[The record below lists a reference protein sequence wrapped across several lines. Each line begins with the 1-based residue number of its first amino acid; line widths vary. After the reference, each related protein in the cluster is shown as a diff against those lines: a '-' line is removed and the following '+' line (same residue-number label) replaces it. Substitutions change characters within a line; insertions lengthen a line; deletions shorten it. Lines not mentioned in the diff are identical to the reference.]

1 MAMET
6 DAIIKGL
13 KQKIALLEQ
22 EIERQERLNDALKES
37 QQIEN
42 TILEKSLVGYYIV
55 SEGKFRIVNP
65 TVMAYT
71 GYSLKELVG
80 RNANFMIHP
89 DDRKKLLKMTKERL
103 AQKSASP
110 YEFRIITKRGEI
122 RWIMEVIAPILFEG
136 KPAILGNS
144 INISQ
149 LKKAEEKLIESEI
162 LYRTIFEMTGTSTI
176 IIEDDKTISLVNSE
190 FEKLTGFR
198 KGDTEGKMTWL
209 EVVDKRDQPWM
220 IELHRK
226 ILIDP
231 YSVPRNYEFRI
242 VDSSGRVKYL
252 YQTAGV
258 IPGTRKVI
266 SSSMDI
272 TKLKEKEEELTIKSR
287 SLEDLNAAL
296 RVMLRQREQ
305 DREELENTLISNVK
319 EFVLPYI
326 EKLKNGYIE
335 NNYMTYINL
344 IESSLQQILSP
355 FSRKLSSK
363 FSQLT
368 PKEIQVANL
377 IKDGKSSKEIADLLN
392 VSSSAIDV
400 DRYRIRT
407 KLGLNN
413 KKANL
418 RSYLSSIG

>member
-1 MAMET
+1 MEKE
-6 DAIIKGL
+6 AIIKDL
-13 KQKIALLEQ
+13 KQKITLLEQ
-22 EIERQERLNDALKES
+22 EVERLGKLNDGLIES
-37 QQIEN
+37 QHVQN

-65 TVMAYT
+65 TIIAYT

-80 RNANFMIHP
+80 RSADFMIHP
-89 DDRKKLLKMTKERL
+89 EDKKNLKKITRERL
-103 AQKSASP
+103 AQKLSSP

-122 RWIMEVIAPILFEG
+122 RWMMEVIVPILFEG

-144 INISQ
+144 MNITQ
-149 LKKAEEKLIESEI
+149 LKTAEGKLIESEI

-176 IIEDDKTISLVNSE
+176 IIEDDKTISRVNSE

-198 KGDTEGKMTWL
+198 KEDTEGKMTWL
-209 EVVDKRDQPWM
+209 EVVDKRDHPWM

-231 YSVPRNYEFRI
+231 DSVPRNYEFRI
-242 VDSSGRVKYL
+242 VDSSGRIKYL
-252 YQTAGV
+252 YHTAGI

-272 TKLKEKEEELTIKSR
+272 TELKEKEEELTIKSR

-305 DREELENTLISNVK
+305 DREEFEKTLLSNVK

-326 EKLKNGYIE
+326 ERLKNGHME
-335 NNYMTYINL
+335 NNYLTYVNL
-344 IESSLQQILSP
+344 IESSLEEILSP

-363 FSQLT
+363 FSHLT

-377 IKDGKSSKEIADLLN
+377 IKDGKSSKEIANLLN

-418 RSYLSSIG
+418 QSYLASLT

>member
-1 MAMET
+1 MK
-6 DAIIKGL
+6 DL
-13 KQKIALLEQ
+13 KQTITLLEQ
-22 EIERQERLNDALKES
+22 EIERQGRLNDTLTES
-37 QQIEN
+37 RHIQN

-55 SEGKFRIVNP
+55 SEGKFRVVNP
-65 TVMAYT
+65 TIIAYT
-71 GYSLKELVG
+71 GYSLNELVG
-80 RNANFMIHP
+80 RNADFMIHP
-89 DDRKKLLKMTKERL
+89 DDKQNLKKITRERL
-103 AQKSASP
+103 SQKLSSP
-110 YEFRIITKRGEI
+110 YEFRIITKRGDI
-122 RWIMEVIAPILFEG
+122 RWMMEVIAPILFEG
-136 KPAILGNS
+136 NPAILGNS
-144 INISQ
+144 MNITQ
-149 LKKAEEKLIESEI
+149 RKTAEEKLMKSEI
-162 LYRTIFEMTGTSTI
+162 LYHTIFEMTGTSTI

-198 KGDTEGKMTWL
+198 KEDTEGKMTWL
-209 EVVDKRDQPWM
+209 EVVDKRDHPWM

-231 YSVPRNYEFRI
+231 DSVPRNYEFRI
-242 VDSSGRVKYL
+242 VDRSGRVKYL
-252 YQTAGV
+252 YHTAGL
-258 IPGTRKVI
+258 IPGTRQVI

-272 TKLKEKEEELTIKSR
+272 TELKEKEEELTMKSH
-287 SLEDLNAAL
+287 SLEDLNATL

-305 DREELENTLISNVK
+305 DREELEKTLLSNVK

-326 EKLKNGYIE
+326 EKLKNGHIQ
-335 NNYMTYINL
+335 NNYMTYVDL
-344 IESSLQQILSP
+344 IDSSLKEILSP

-377 IKDGKSSKEIADLLN
+377 IKDGKSSKEIANLLN
-392 VSSSAIDV
+392 VSSSSIDV

-418 RSYLSSIG
+418 RSYLASLT

>member
-1 MAMET
+1 MEK
-6 DAIIKGL
+6 DALVENL

-22 EIERQERLNDALKES
+22 EVKRQRRLNDALKES
-37 QQIEN
+37 QHIEN

-55 SEGKFRIVNP
+55 SEGKFRLANP
-65 TVMAYT
+65 TVIAYT
-71 GYSLKELVG
+71 GYSLEELVG
-80 RNANFMIHP
+80 RNADFMIHP
-89 DDRKKLLKMTKERL
+89 DDKKNLKKITHERL
-103 AQKSASP
+103 AQNLSAP

-122 RWIMEVIAPILFEG
+122 RWMMEVIVPILFEG

-144 INISQ
+144 MNITQ
-149 LKKAEEKLIESEI
+149 LKTVEEKLIESEI

-198 KGDTEGKMTWL
+198 KSDTEGKMTWL
-209 EVVDKRDQPWM
+209 EVVDQRDHPWM

-231 YSVPRNYEFRI
+231 DSVPRNYEFRI
-242 VDSSGRVKYL
+242 VDSSGRLKYL
-252 YQTAGV
+252 WHTAGL

-272 TKLKEKEEELTIKSR
+272 TELKEKEEELTIKSR

-296 RVMLRQREQ
+296 RVMLKQREQ
-305 DREELENTLISNVK
+305 DREELEKTLLSNVK

-326 EKLKNGYIE
+326 EKLKNGYMD

-344 IESSLQQILSP
+344 VESSLQEILSP
-355 FSRKLSSK
+355 FSRKLSTK

-413 KKANL
+413 KKTNL
-418 RSYLSSIG
+418 RSYLVSLT